1 MRPVC
6 LFYYLSDT
14 KILFTTRSYI
24 IISGTDFISFPTE
37 EKRCGLWWV
46 ERSFWIPYQKFQN
59 PPLITECLG
68 IKEGLN
74 SWVAPRF
81 YYHLS
86 LCCRYTTDPLIVTL
100 LHPNHTKSWE
110 ELFLLNTLCLF
121 VSIVEVFCIVM
132 QWWLHV
138 HKLLEKQAKLLTPQD
153 AFSEETANLTT
164 SDIQGIKRLRKTEA
178 YHIIQFL
185 KNQASLDFSMSWL
198 FWSSLLLFMIS
209 VWYSKILKLMFACL
223 FNAFNYFIKDL
234 FPYLTRTS
242 QLEFLEIASL
252 GYKEE

>member
-1 MRPVC
+1 MRHVC

-14 KILFTTRSYI
+14 KILFTTRSHI

-100 LHPNHTKSWE
+100 LHPNHTKSIHTILRGAILAQHIVLVWE
-110 ELFLLNTLCLF
+110 GL
-121 VSIVEVFCIVM
+121 S
-132 QWWLHV
+132 
-138 HKLLEKQAKLLTPQD
+138 PQSSK
-153 AFSEETANLTT
+153 FSVLWCSN
-164 SDIQGIKRLRKTEA
+164 DCM
-178 YHIIQFL
+178 Y
-185 KNQASLDFSMSWL
+185 
-198 FWSSLLLFMIS
+198 IS
-209 VWYSKILKLMFACL
+209 
-223 FNAFNYFIKDL
+223 
-234 FPYLTRTS
+234 
-242 QLEFLEIASL
+242 
-252 GYKEE
+252 

>member
-14 KILFTTRSYI
+14 KILFTTRSLI

-37 EKRCGLWWV
+37 EKRYGLWWV

-81 YYHLS
+81 YYHLP

-121 VSIVEVFCIVM
+121 
-132 QWWLHV
+132 
-138 HKLLEKQAKLLTPQD
+138 EKDPPLNRRS
-153 AFSEETANLTT
+153 FSVLWC
-164 SDIQGIKRLRKTEA
+164 SDDCM
-178 YHIIQFL
+178 Y
-185 KNQASLDFSMSWL
+185 
-198 FWSSLLLFMIS
+198 IS
-209 VWYSKILKLMFACL
+209 Y
-223 FNAFNYFIKDL
+223 
-234 FPYLTRTS
+234 
-242 QLEFLEIASL
+242 
-252 GYKEE
+252 